1 MSSPSGGSETE
12 SMTRGELIRRHD
24 DAVAKCA
31 ALMKH
36 EEDTSRILLTAIH
49 DLKNPISS
57 IIGSCEYLAE
67 YSQENLE
74 PDQLEMIAGIEAS
87 ARTLLRLAGGLAEGC
102 GLSRPPE
109 TDAGATMAGDTL
121 PALGEGSDADA

>member
-1 MSSPSGGSETE
+1 
-12 SMTRGELIRRHD
+12 MTRGELIRRHD

-67 YSQENLE
+67 YSRGNLE
-74 PDQLEMIAGIEAS
+74 PDQLEMIGGIEAS
-87 ARTLLRLAGGLAEGC
+87 ARTLLQLTGKLFQLCASEEPAR
-102 GLSRPPE
+102 
-109 TDAGATMAGDTL
+109 DDGATMHEG
-121 PALGEGSDADA
+121 PATDG